1 VGFSQQLPGGNEIN
15 LSFMVAPSS
24 KVRGENNFDP
34 SQDVILEMTQYEL
47 ELSYSWKR

>member
-1 VGFSQQLPGGNEIN
+1 
-15 LSFMVAPSS
+15 MVAPSS